1 MKIQRNTQ
9 RDIEF
14 SDSEYSEDDQ
24 EDTKWNYFITKQ
36 IINDVKE
43 FINMY

>member
-24 EDTKWNYFITKQ
+24 EDTKWKYFITKQ